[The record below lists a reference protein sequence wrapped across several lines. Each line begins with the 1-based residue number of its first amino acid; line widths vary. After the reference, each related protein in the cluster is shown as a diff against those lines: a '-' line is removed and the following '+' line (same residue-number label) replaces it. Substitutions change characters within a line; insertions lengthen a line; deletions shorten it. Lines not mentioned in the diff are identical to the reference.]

1 MQKNIIF
8 IFLVFVCFSDC
19 RTQSLLLNP
28 GDAAFT
34 KTAPAIFKVLLET
47 TKGDITME
55 VRRDWSPN
63 GADRFYNLVRNG
75 FYDNVAVFRVR
86 AGTWAQFGIA
96 ADPKIAQAWRN
107 KTIADDVRKETNTR
121 GMVSYA
127 FKDPNGRTTQVF
139 INLRNNSSPLDS
151 QLFVP
156 FARVIKG
163 MDVADALYAQY
174 GEKSGG
180 GIRAG
185 HQDSLFAGGNN
196 YLRRNFPLLDYIKRA
211 RLIAN

>member
-19 RTQSLLLNP
+19 KSQSLLLNP

-34 KTAPAIFKVLLET
+34 KQAPAVFKVLLET

-107 KTIADDVRKETNTR
+107 KTIADDARKESNTR

-139 INLRNNSSPLDS
+139 INLRNNALPLDS

-156 FARVIKG
+156 FARIIKG
-163 MDVADALYAQY
+163 MDIADALYAQY
-174 GEKSGG
+174 GENSGG

-185 HQDSLFAGGNN
+185 HQDSIFAGGNN
-196 YLRRNFPLLDYIKRA
+196 YLMRNFPLLDYIKRA
-211 RLIAN
+211 RIIAN